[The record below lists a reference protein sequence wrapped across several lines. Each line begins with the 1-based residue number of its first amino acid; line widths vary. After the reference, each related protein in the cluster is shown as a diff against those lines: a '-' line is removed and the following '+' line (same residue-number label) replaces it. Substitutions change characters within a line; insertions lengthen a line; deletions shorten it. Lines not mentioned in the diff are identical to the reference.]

1 MSMSL
6 EWKGLA
12 QLALDTFEVVHQYT
26 LMSDT
31 GRYTTHAVEAKA
43 DENLVAVVYA
53 TSAVNINTHG
63 SETLLVSVRYPW
75 RTMYEMSEPT
85 SQFLHPSYVID
96 KWGQWRG
103 GLDDY
108 HPGELWLVMRAI
120 QYVTGCEIPKPE
132 MF

>member
-6 EWKGLA
+6 EWKELA
-12 QLALDTFEVVHQYT
+12 QLALDTFEVVNQYT

-31 GRYTTHAVEAKA
+31 GRYTARAVEAKA
-43 DENLVAVVYA
+43 HEGLIAVVYA
-53 TSAVNINTHG
+53 TSAVNNSTHG

-75 RTMYEMSEPT
+75 RTMYEMGDPT
-85 SQFLHPSYVID
+85 LQMLHPSYVID

-108 HPGELWLVMRAI
+108 HPGELFLVMRAI
-120 QYVTGCEIPKPE
+120 QYITGCEIAKPE
-132 MF
+132 AF